1 MLIGKGKANLGSVLN
16 GALAGLVAITA
27 EPLTPTILEAILIG
41 AVGAVIATFGAVL
54 LESMRLDDVVG
65 AIPVHLMA
73 GIWGTMAVPLTNSD
87 ASFVGQAVGVVAI
100 GAFVFVTSFLLWMV
114 LKVTLGIRLNPD
126 EEDVGGDL
134 SELGHSAYPEFVPEK
149 GKPAE

>member
-1 MLIGKGKANLGSVLN
+1 MERPERGRAKPVGSEEV
-16 GALAGLVAITA
+16 ARVIAPLV
-27 EPLTPTILEAILIG
+27 EF
-41 AVGAVIATFGAVL
+41 VIATFGAVL
-54 LESMRLDDVVG
+54 LEAMRLDDVVG

-100 GAFVFVTSFLLWMV
+100 GAFVFVTSFVLWMV